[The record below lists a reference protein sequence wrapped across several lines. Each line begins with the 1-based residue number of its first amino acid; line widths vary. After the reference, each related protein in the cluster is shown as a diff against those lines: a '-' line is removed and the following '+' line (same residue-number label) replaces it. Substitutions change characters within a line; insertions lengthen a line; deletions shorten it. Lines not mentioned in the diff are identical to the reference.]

1 MFDVNSLLQN
11 DTVKGLL
18 AKVGVDEK
26 QAASMLESAVGTI
39 KNKFSGNSDQMSS
52 LLAPTENTADD
63 NKMAEDV
70 EGEFLSKL
78 SADDNGIDDSTVAKL
93 KGEAMPAI
101 LHAVTGQM
109 KEKGAESKD
118 GVAGMLGGFF
128 TDKDGDGSVMDDA
141 MDSVKSKLGGLFS

>member
-1 MFDVNSLLQN
+1 MFDLSDIMKN

-26 QAASMLESAVGTI
+26 QASTMLESAVGTI
-39 KNKFSGNSDQMSS
+39 KNKFSGNKDQMSS

-70 EGEFLSKL
+70 EGEFLAKL
-78 SADDNGIDDSTVAKL
+78 SSDDNGIDDGIISKL
-93 KGEAMPAI
+93 KGAAMPAI
-101 LHAVTGQM
+101 LNAVTGQM
-109 KEKGAESKD
+109 KDKGADSKE
-118 GVAGMLGGFF
+118 GISGMLGGFF

-141 MDSVKSKLGGLFS
+141 MDSVKSKLGGFFK